1 MKISTNSIGNYKPVI
16 SKNNN
21 KAVNK
26 PEATKKIKLDT
37 KITNDEKNFFK
48 NLYPQKEEEINGY
61 HFYNKN
67 GVKNGVSL
75 GSLFDRRG

>member
-1 MKISTNSIGNYKPVI
+1 MRISTNSVGNYKPVI
-16 SKNNN
+16 SKSN
-21 KAVNK
+21 KQLNK
-26 PEATKKIKLDT
+26 TEAAKKIKLDT

-67 GVKNGVSL
+67 GVKNGVAI